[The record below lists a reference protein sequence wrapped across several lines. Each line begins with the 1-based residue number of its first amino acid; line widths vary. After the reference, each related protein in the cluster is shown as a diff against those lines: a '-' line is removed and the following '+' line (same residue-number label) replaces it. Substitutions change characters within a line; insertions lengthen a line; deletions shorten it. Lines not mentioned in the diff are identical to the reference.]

1 MATNSTQK
9 TGFLEGILSAVGIVK
24 SNNAKSNA
32 KPVITTNNTSY
43 NTSRKA
49 HSHIDRFRPHTNN
62 KRSAFKKPVGF
73 RGRPYNT
80 SMPKHLTSSHI
91 ERVKT
96 TLNSNNSNSN
106 NNNSNSNN
114 NNSNSNN
121 NNSNN
126 TLSNSNNNNFTPS
139 NTSSNP
145 TSPLKGGS
153 MYKKRHTTRR
163 RNTRKHKH
171 SK

>member
-49 HSHIDRFRPHTNN
+49 HSHIGPFRPHTNN
-62 KRSAFKKPVGF
+62 KRSAFNSNEVGF
-73 RGRPYNT
+73 PTIKTGRRPYNT
-80 SMPKHLTSSHI
+80 SMPEHLTSSYI
-91 ERVKT
+91 KRENPTPK
-96 TLNSNNSNSN
+96 NNISNSTR
-106 NNNSNSNN
+106 SNS
-114 NNSNSNN
+114 
-121 NNSNN
+121 
-126 TLSNSNNNNFTPS
+126 
-139 NTSSNP
+139 TSSS
-145 TSPLKGGS
+145 TGGS
-153 MYKKRHTTRR
+153 MYKKRHAIHRR
-163 RNTRKHKH
+163 KTRKHNH

>member
-32 KPVITTNNTSY
+32 KPVINTNNTPY
-43 NTSRKA
+43 NTSRIA
-49 HSHIDRFRPHTNN
+49 YSHIDRFRPHTNN

-96 TLNSNNSNSN
+96 TLNSNHSNSN
-106 NNNSNSNN
+106 NNNNK
-114 NNSNSNN
+114 
-121 NNSNN
+121 
-126 TLSNSNNNNFTPS
+126 NFTPS